1 MALVTAVVWVPSLV
15 QELLYTM
22 HMAKEELEEGE
33 GEGEE
38 GEEEESP
45 SSSASLRINHPPALG
60 NN

>member
-15 QELLYTM
+15 QELLYTI
-22 HMAKEELEEGE
+22 HIVKEELEEGE

-38 GEEEESP
+38 EEESP
-45 SSSASLRINHPPALG
+45 SSLASLRINHPSALG